1 MTEKEIRSI
10 TLMKGGTFTLQFT
23 LRFDR
28 EWREAAERLKRSGRD
43 LKIPIV
49 KR

>member
-1 MTEKEIRSI
+1 MTEKEIRDI
-10 TLMKGGTFTLQFT
+10 TFMKGGTFTLQFI
-23 LRFDR
+23 LRFDS
-28 EWREAAERLKRSGRD
+28 EWRGATKRLKESGRD